1 MTASPNI
8 ADALR
13 ACAREAPDR
22 IAMRMP
28 GGRGADGASTWRTLS
43 YAQLDRASDTIAA
56 GLAAIGIG
64 AGVRTVLMVRPS
76 EALFELM
83 FGLFKAGAVPVLV
96 DPGIDRAALKECL
109 GQVQPQAFIGI
120 PLAQAASLL
129 LGWGKASIVTRVTVG
144 RRWWWSGHT
153 LDELRARGE
162 KAPRPLLGDDPH
174 ALAAILF
181 TSGSTGIPKGVE
193 YTHANFI
200 AQVEMIREAFGIA
213 AGEIDLPT
221 FPPFALFDP
230 GLGMTSV
237 IPEMDPTRPA
247 SADPRKLIAAI
258 EQHRCTTMFGSP
270 ALLENLARH
279 AQANAVRLGSLRR
292 VLSAGAPVR
301 PEVVEQAYRM
311 LPDGAE
317 IWTPYGA
324 TECLPVAV
332 IEGREILALRERTD
346 TGGGI
351 CVGRP
356 LARNSVRVI
365 RIDDGELAEW
375 SDDLSVAPG
384 SIGEIT
390 VAGPTVTRGYFGRD
404 AATRL
409 AKIHDSGRIVHRMGD
424 VGYFDDAGRLWYCG
438 RKSQRVIAGETTL
451 FTETVEGV
459 FNAHPDVRRSALVG
473 VGPKTDRMPV
483 ICIEMRDRT
492 RTTEWPRLKSQ
503 LRELAGQ
510 HAVSRGIREFILHY
524 GFPVDIRHNAKI
536 GREKL
541 AFWTSQRVFYKPFS
555 VVADDASIEG

>member
-1 MTASPNI
+1 MTASPNV

-13 ACAREAPDR
+13 ACAREAPER
-22 IAMRMP
+22 IALRVSA
-28 GGRGADGASTWRTLS
+28 GRGADGASAWRTLS
-43 YAQLDRASDTIAA
+43 YAELDRASDIIAA

-64 AGVRTVLMVRPS
+64 AGARTVLMVRPS
-76 EALFELM
+76 AALFELM

-96 DPGIDRAALKECL
+96 DPGIDRAALRECL
-109 GQVQPQAFIGI
+109 AEARPQAFIGI

-129 LGWGKASIVTRVTVG
+129 LGWGRTSIRTRVTVG
-144 RRWWWSGHT
+144 RRWGWPGYT
-153 LDELRARGE
+153 LDEVRARGE
-162 KAPRPLLGDDPH
+162 QAARPQLTSEPD

-200 AQVEMIREAFGIA
+200 AQVEMIRAAFGIR

-247 SADPRKLIAAI
+247 RADPRRLIEAI

-279 AQANAVRLGSLRR
+279 AQAHGLRLGGLRR

-311 LPDGAE
+311 LPEDAE
-317 IWTPYGA
+317 VWTPYGA

-346 TGGGI
+346 AGGGI

-356 LARNSVRVI
+356 LARNTVRVI
-365 RIDDGELAEW
+365 RIEDARIGEW
-375 SDDLSVAPG
+375 SDDLVVAPG
-384 SIGEIT
+384 TIGEIT

-404 AATRL
+404 PATRL
-409 AKIHDSGRIVHRMGD
+409 AKIDDAGRVVHRMGD

-438 RKSQRVIAGETTL
+438 RKGHRVIAGAVTL

-459 FNAHPDVRRSALVG
+459 FNSHPAVRRSALVG
-473 VGPKTDRMPV
+473 VGPQADRMPV
-483 ICIEMRDRT
+483 VCIELRERSRT
-492 RTTEWPRLKSQ
+492 REWSRLRSE
-503 LRELAGQ
+503 LLELAGK
-510 HAVSRGIREFILHY
+510 HSVSRGIREFLLHR

-536 GREKL
+536 DRDRLASWASRRVIHRPHEPAPATGRR
-541 AFWTSQRVFYKPFS
+541 A
-555 VVADDASIEG
+555 

>member
-1 MTASPNI
+1 MTANLNI

-13 ACAREAPDR
+13 ACARAAPDQV
-22 IAMRMP
+22 AMRTP
-28 GGRGADGASTWRTLS
+28 AGRGADGASKWRTLS
-43 YAQLDRASDTIAA
+43 YAELDRVSDTIAA
-56 GLAAIGIG
+56 GLTGIGIG

-109 GQVQPQAFIGI
+109 REAQPQAFIGI

-129 LGWGKASIVTRVTVG
+129 LGWGKASIRTRVTVG

-153 LDELRARGE
+153 LDEVRARGE
-162 KAPRPLLGDDPH
+162 QAARSQPVNDQD

-200 AQVEMIREAFGIA
+200 AQVEMIREAFGIR

-247 SADPRKLIAAI
+247 RADPRKLIDAI
-258 EQHRCTTMFGSP
+258 ERHRCTTLFGSP

-279 AQANAVRLGSLRR
+279 AQDNAVRLSTLRR

-301 PEVVEQAYRM
+301 PQVVEQAYRM
-311 LPDGAE
+311 LPADAE
-317 IWTPYGA
+317 VWTPYGA

-346 TGGGI
+346 AGGGI

-356 LARNSVRVI
+356 LARNTVRVI
-365 RIDDGELAEW
+365 RIDDQEIVEW
-375 SDDLSVAPG
+375 SDELVVAPG

-390 VAGPTVTRGYFGRD
+390 VAGPTVTRGYFGRES
-404 AATRL
+404 ATRL
-409 AKIHDSGRIVHRMGD
+409 AKIRDADRLVHRMGD
-424 VGYFDDAGRLWYCG
+424 VGYFDDEGRLWYCG
-438 RKSQRVIAGETTL
+438 RKSHRVIAGRVTL
-451 FTETVEGV
+451 FTESVEGV

-473 VGPKTDRMPV
+473 VGPSTDRMPV
-483 ICIEMRDRT
+483 VCIELRDR
-492 RTTEWPRLKSQ
+492 RRRSEWPRLESQ
-503 LRELAGQ
+503 LRELAAL
-510 HAVSRGIREFILHY
+510 HATSRGIRAFILHES
-524 GFPVDIRHNAKI
+524 FPVDIRHNAKI
-536 GREKL
+536 DRDQL
-541 AFWTSQRVFYKPFS
+541 AVWAARRVSYSPS
-555 VVADDASIEG
+555 DPSPATGLGA

>member
-22 IAMRMP
+22 IAMRVP
-28 GGRGADGASTWRTLS
+28 EGHGAGGASTWRTLS
-43 YAQLDRASDTIAA
+43 YARLDRASSTLAA

-109 GQVQPQAFIGI
+109 AEAQPQAFIGI
-120 PLAQAASLL
+120 PLAQAASRL
-129 LGWGKASIVTRVTVG
+129 LGWGKASIRTRVTVG
-144 RRWWWSGHT
+144 RRCWWSGHT
-153 LDELRARGE
+153 LEEVRARGE
-162 KAPRPLLGDDPH
+162 QAPPPQPGNDPQ

-181 TSGSTGIPKGVE
+181 TSGSTGTPKGVE
-193 YTHANFI
+193 YTHANFL
-200 AQVEMIREAFGIA
+200 AQVEMIRAVFGIHT
-213 AGEIDLPT
+213 GEVDLST

-247 SADPRKLIAAI
+247 SADPRKLVDAI

-279 AQANAVRLGSLRR
+279 AQANAVRLCSLRR
-292 VLSAGAPVR
+292 VISAGAPVR
-301 PEVVEQAYRM
+301 PEVVDLAYRM
-311 LPDGAE
+311 LPEGAE
-317 IWTPYGA
+317 VWTPYGA

-332 IEGREILALRERTD
+332 IEGREILALRERSD
-346 TGGGI
+346 AGGGI

-356 LARNSVRVI
+356 LARNIVRVI
-365 RIDDGELAEW
+365 RIYDEALVEW
-375 SDDLSVAPG
+375 SDDLMVATG

-409 AKIHDSGRIVHRMGD
+409 AKIHDAGRIVHRMGD

-438 RKSQRVIAGETTL
+438 RKSDRVIAGEITL
-451 FTETVEGV
+451 FTETIEGV

-473 VGPKTDRMPV
+473 VGPKSDRMPV
-483 ICIEMRDRT
+483 VCIEIRDRS
-492 RTTEWPRLKSQ
+492 RAKDWPRLKSE

-510 HAVSRGIREFILHY
+510 HSVSRGIRDFLLHQ

-541 AFWTSQRVFYKPFS
+541 AHWTAKRVSYKPF
-555 VVADDASIEG
+555 AAMGDDANIEG

>member
-13 ACAREAPDR
+13 ARTREAPDR
-22 IAMRMP
+22 VAMRIP
-28 GGRGADGASTWRTLS
+28 AGRSADGQSAWRTLS
-43 YAQLDRASDTIAA
+43 YAQLDRASDDIAA
-56 GLAAIGIG
+56 GLVEIGIG
-64 AGVRTVLMVRPS
+64 AGVRAVLMVRPGA
-76 EALFELM
+76 ALFELM

-109 GQVQPQAFIGI
+109 REAQPQAFIGI

-129 LGWGKASIVTRVTVG
+129 LGWGRDSIRTRVTVG
-144 RRWWWSGHT
+144 RRWGWSGPT
-153 LDELRARGE
+153 LDEVRARGAR
-162 KAPRPLLGDDPH
+162 APRPQPVEAPD

-200 AQVEMIREAFGIA
+200 AQVEMIRAAFDIRP
-213 AGEIDLPT
+213 GEIDLPT

-247 SADPRKLIAAI
+247 SADPCKLIDAI
-258 EQHRCTTMFGSP
+258 EQHRCTTLFGSP

-279 AQANAVRLGSLRR
+279 AEAHGVRLGGLRR

-311 LPDGAE
+311 LPADAE
-317 IWTPYGA
+317 VWTPYGA

-332 IEGREILALRERTD
+332 IEGREILALRALTD
-346 TGGGI
+346 AGGGI

-356 LARNSVRVI
+356 LARNTVRVI
-365 RIDDGELAEW
+365 RIDDAPIDAW
-375 SDDLSVAPG
+375 SEALLVEPG
-384 SIGEIT
+384 GIGEIT
-390 VAGPTVTRGYFGRD
+390 VAGPTVTRGYFGRES
-404 AATRL
+404 ATRL
-409 AKIHDSGRIVHRMGD
+409 AKIRDADRLVHRMGD
-424 VGYFDDAGRLWYCG
+424 VGYFDAAGRLWYCG
-438 RKSQRVIAGETTL
+438 RKSHRVTAGGVTL

-473 VGPKTDRMPV
+473 VGPLADRMPV
-483 ICIEMRDRT
+483 ICIEMRDRS
-492 RTTEWPRLKSQ
+492 RRAEWPRLESQ
-503 LRELAGQ
+503 LRELAGL
-510 HAVSRGIREFILHY
+510 HAISRGIDAFVLHD

-536 GREKL
+536 DRDQL
-541 AFWTSQRVFYKPFS
+541 ARWAARRVTYRPFAQPPVTGS
-555 VVADDASIEG
+555 PA

>member
-1 MTASPNI
+1 MNASPNI

-13 ACAREAPDR
+13 ACAREAPER
-22 IAMRMP
+22 IALRVP
-28 GGRGADGASTWRTLS
+28 AGRGPDGAGIWRTLS
-43 YAQLDRASDTIAA
+43 YAQLDRASDTLAA

-64 AGVRTVLMVRPS
+64 AGVRAVLMVRPG

-96 DPGIDRAALKECL
+96 DPGIDRAALKACL
-109 GQVQPQAFIGI
+109 AEARPQAFIGI

-129 LGWGKASIVTRVTVG
+129 LGWGKDSIRTRVTVG
-144 RRWWWSGHT
+144 RRWGWSGPT
-153 LDELRARGE
+153 LDELRALGE
-162 KAPRPLLGDDPH
+162 RAARPPPVDDPD

-200 AQVEMIREAFGIA
+200 AQVEMIREAFGIRP
-213 AGEIDLPT
+213 GEIDLPT

-247 SADPRKLIAAI
+247 SADPRKLVEAI
-258 EQHRCTTMFGSP
+258 ERHYCTSMFGSP

-279 AQANAVRLGSLRR
+279 AQATGVRLGGLRR

-311 LPDGAE
+311 LPADAE
-317 IWTPYGA
+317 VWTPYGA

-332 IEGREILALRERTD
+332 IEGREILALRARTD
-346 TGGGI
+346 AGGGI

-356 LARNSVRVI
+356 LARNTVRVI
-365 RIDDGELAEW
+365 RIDDGPIEEW
-375 SDDLSVAPG
+375 SDDLLVPPG
-384 SIGEIT
+384 RIGEIT

-404 AATRL
+404 PATRR
-409 AKIHDSGRIVHRMGD
+409 AKIRDAGRLVHRMGD
-424 VGYFDDAGRLWYCG
+424 VGYFDEAGRLWYCG
-438 RKSQRVIAGETTL
+438 RQSQRVIAGEVTL

-459 FNAHPDVRRSALVG
+459 FNAHPELRRSALVG
-473 VGPKTDRMPV
+473 VGPRTDRMPV
-483 ICIEMRDRT
+483 VCVELRDRH
-492 RTTEWPRLKSQ
+492 RSDWPRLEAA
-503 LRELAGQ
+503 LREWAGQ
-510 HAVSRGIREFILHY
+510 HAVSRGVDTFVPHH

-536 GREKL
+536 DRDALAHWAARRVRYRPFGRS
-541 AFWTSQRVFYKPFS
+541 A
-555 VVADDASIEG
+555 

>member
-13 ACAREAPDR
+13 ACARAAPGQVALR
-22 IAMRMP
+22 VPA
-28 GGRGADGASTWRTLS
+28 GRGADGAGAWRTLS
-43 YAQLDRASDTIAA
+43 YAELDRASDTLAA

-64 AGVRTVLMVRPS
+64 AGVRAVLMVRPG

-96 DPGIDRAALKECL
+96 DPGIDRAALAECL
-109 GQVQPQAFIGI
+109 AEARPQAFIGI

-129 LGWGKASIVTRVTVG
+129 LGWGRASVRTRVTVG
-144 RRWWWSGHT
+144 RRWGWSGPT
-153 LDELRARGE
+153 LDELHARGE
-162 KAPRPLLGDDPH
+162 RAAPPPPVDDPE

-181 TSGSTGIPKGVE
+181 TSGSTGVPKGVE
-193 YTHANFI
+193 YTHANLI
-200 AQVEMIREAFGIA
+200 AQVELIREAFGIRP
-213 AGEIDLPT
+213 GEVDLPT

-247 SADPRKLIAAI
+247 SADPRKLVEAL
-258 EQHRCTTMFGSP
+258 ERHGCTSMFGSP

-279 AQANAVRLGSLRR
+279 AQANGLRLGGLRR

-301 PEVVEQAYRM
+301 PDVVEQAYRM
-311 LPDGAE
+311 LPADAE
-317 IWTPYGA
+317 VWTPYGA

-332 IEGREILALRERTD
+332 IEGREILALRARTEA
-346 TGGGI
+346 GGGI

-356 LARNSVRVI
+356 LARNTVRVI
-365 RIDDGELAEW
+365 RIDEAPIEHW
-375 SDDLSVAPG
+375 SEDLVVAPG
-384 SIGEIT
+384 VIGEIT
-390 VAGPTVTRGYFGRD
+390 VAGPTVTRGYFGREV
-404 AATRL
+404 ATRL
-409 AKIHDSGRIVHRMGD
+409 AKIRDADRLVHRMGD
-424 VGYFDDAGRLWYCG
+424 VGYFDDEGRLWYCG
-438 RKSQRVIAGETTL
+438 RKGHRVIAGEVTL

-473 VGPKTDRMPV
+473 VGPRSERMPV
-483 ICIEMRDRT
+483 VCIELRDRS
-492 RTTEWPRLKSQ
+492 RRGEWPRLESA

-510 HAVSRGIREFILHY
+510 HAVSRGLRVFVPHG

-536 GREKL
+536 DRDRL
-541 AFWTSQRVFYKPFS
+541 AAWAARRVSYAPFAAAARAQS
-555 VVADDASIEG
+555 A

>member
-8 ADALR
+8 ADAMR

-28 GGRGADGASTWRTLS
+28 GGRGADGAPAWRTLS
-43 YAQLDRASDTIAA
+43 YAQLDQASDRIAA

-109 GQVQPQAFIGI
+109 REAQPQAFIGI

-129 LGWGKASIVTRVTVG
+129 LGWGKASIRTRVTVG
-144 RRWWWSGHT
+144 RRWWWSGYT
-153 LDELRARGE
+153 LEEVRARGE
-162 KAPRPLLGDDPH
+162 QAPPPSPDTDPH

-181 TSGSTGIPKGVE
+181 TSGSTGVPKGVE

-200 AQVEMIREAFGIA
+200 AQVELIREAFDIR
-213 AGEIDLPT
+213 AGEVDLPT

-258 EQHRCTTMFGSP
+258 EEHRCTTMFGSP
-270 ALLENLARH
+270 ALLENLAAYAH
-279 AQANAVRLGSLRR
+279 ANGVRLNGLRR

-301 PEVVEQAYRM
+301 PEVIEQAYRM
-311 LPDGAE
+311 LPEGAQV
-317 IWTPYGA
+317 WTPYGA

-332 IEGREILALRERTD
+332 IEGREILSLRAHTD
-346 TGGGI
+346 SGGGI

-365 RIDDGELAEW
+365 GIDEGEIPQW
-375 SDDLSVAPG
+375 SDALLVAPG
-384 SIGEIT
+384 TIGEIT
-390 VAGPTVTRGYFGRD
+390 VAGPSVTRGYFGRD

-409 AKIHDSGRIVHRMGD
+409 AKIDEDGRIVHRMGD

-438 RKSQRVIAGETTL
+438 RKGQRVVAGAVTL

-473 VGPKTDRMPV
+473 VGPKDDRMPV
-483 ICIEMRDRT
+483 ICIEMRDRS
-492 RTTEWPRLKSQ
+492 RTTEWPQLKAE
-503 LRELAGQ
+503 LRELGSQ

-536 GREKL
+536 GREQL

-555 VVADDASIEG
+555 TVADDSSIEG

>member
-1 MTASPNI
+1 MAASPNI

-13 ACAREAPDR
+13 ACARDAPDR
-22 IAMRMP
+22 IAMRIP
-28 GGRGADGASTWRTLS
+28 AGRAADGASVWRTLS
-43 YAQLDRASDTIAA
+43 YAQLDRASDDIAA
-56 GLAAIGIG
+56 GLIEIGIG
-64 AGVRTVLMVRPS
+64 AGVRTVLMVRPG

-109 GQVQPQAFIGI
+109 REAQPQAFIGI

-129 LGWGKASIVTRVTVG
+129 LGWGKHSIRTRVTVG
-144 RRWWWSGHT
+144 RRWGWAGCT
-153 LDELRARGE
+153 LDEVRARGVQA
-162 KAPRPLLGDDPH
+162 APPPPVNDPD

-200 AQVEMIREAFGIA
+200 AQVEMLRAAFGIRP
-213 AGEIDLPT
+213 GEIDLPT

-237 IPEMDPTRPA
+237 IPDMDPTRPA
-247 SADPRKLIAAI
+247 SADPRQLIDTI
-258 EQHRCTTMFGSP
+258 EQYRCTTLFGSP

-279 AQANAVRLGSLRR
+279 ADASGVRLDSLRR

-301 PEVVEQAYRM
+301 PQVVEQAYRM
-311 LPDGAE
+311 LPADAE

-324 TECLPVAV
+324 TECLPVAA
-332 IEGREILALRERTD
+332 IEGREILTLRDRTD
-346 TGGGI
+346 AGGGI

-356 LARNSVRVI
+356 LARNTVRVI
-365 RIDDGELAEW
+365 RIDDAQIAEW
-375 SDDLSVAPG
+375 SDDLLVAPG

-390 VAGPTVTRGYFGRD
+390 VAGPTVTRCYFGRES
-404 AATRL
+404 ATRL
-409 AKIHDSGRIVHRMGD
+409 AKIRDADRVVHRMGD
-424 VGYFDDAGRLWYCG
+424 VGYFDDEGRLWYCG
-438 RKSQRVIAGETTL
+438 RKSHRVTAGRVTL

-473 VGPKTDRMPV
+473 VGPVTDRMPV
-483 ICIEMRDRT
+483 VCIELRDRS
-492 RTTEWPRLKSQ
+492 RRAEWPRLESQ
-503 LRELAGQ
+503 LRALAGQ
-510 HAVSRGIREFILHY
+510 HATSRGIGAFILHD

-536 GREKL
+536 DREQL
-541 AFWTSQRVFYKPFS
+541 AIWAARRVRYSPFDPS
-555 VVADDASIEG
+555 PATGLHA

>member
-13 ACAREAPDR
+13 ACAREAPER
-22 IAMRMP
+22 IALRVP
-28 GGRGADGASTWRTLS
+28 AGRGADGAGAWRTLS
-43 YAQLDRASDTIAA
+43 YGELDRASDSLAA

-64 AGVRTVLMVRPS
+64 EGVRAVLMVRPG

-96 DPGIDRAALKECL
+96 DPGIDRAALKACL
-109 GQVQPQAFIGI
+109 DEARPQAFIGI

-129 LGWGKASIVTRVTVG
+129 LGWGRASLRIRVTVG
-144 RRWWWSGHT
+144 RCWGWSGPT
-153 LDELRARGE
+153 LDEVRARGGQ
-162 KAPRPLLGDDPH
+162 ATPPPLRGDPD

-200 AQVEMIREAFGIA
+200 AQVEMIREAFGIRP
-213 AGEIDLPT
+213 GEIDLPT

-247 SADPRKLIAAI
+247 SADPRKLVEAI
-258 EQHRCTTMFGSP
+258 ERHGCTSMFGSP

-279 AQANAVRLGSLRR
+279 AQASGVRFGGLRR

-301 PEVVEQAYRM
+301 PAVVEQAYRM
-311 LPDGAE
+311 LPADAE
-317 IWTPYGA
+317 VWTPYGA

-332 IEGREILALRERTD
+332 IEGREILALRARTD
-346 TGGGI
+346 AGGGI

-356 LARNSVRVI
+356 LARNAVRVI
-365 RIDDGELAEW
+365 RIDDAPIDRW
-375 SDDLSVAPG
+375 SEDLQVAPG
-384 SIGEIT
+384 VIGEIT
-390 VAGPTVTRGYFGRD
+390 VAGPTATRGYFGRD
-404 AATRL
+404 PATRL
-409 AKIHDSGRIVHRMGD
+409 AKIREADRLVHRMGD
-424 VGYFDDAGRLWYCG
+424 VGYFDEAGRLWYCG
-438 RKSQRVIAGETTL
+438 RKGHRVIAGTVTL

-473 VGPKTDRMPV
+473 VGPITNRMPV
-483 ICIEMRDRT
+483 VCIELRER
-492 RTTEWPRLKSQ
+492 RRRGRWPRLESE

-510 HAVSRGIREFILHY
+510 HAVSRGLDAFVLHP

-536 GREKL
+536 DRDRL
-541 AFWTSQRVFYKPFS
+541 AAWAARRVTYRPFGPG
-555 VVADDASIEG
+555 A